1 MIHGF
6 LTLDTVS
13 PAAAEAGERIFA
25 DLARLVSRA
34 AGATGAF

>member
-13 PAAAEAGERIFA
+13 PAAAQAGERFFA
-25 DLARLVSRA
+25 DVSRLA
-34 AGATGAF
+34 ATVA